1 MRRIEIFM
9 HGVPAGYLDELT
21 PGTAYHFAYHAVYAG
36 PPISLSLPVT
46 ERSFEFDRFPF
57 FFDGLMPE
65 GIMLDAL
72 LRIRKIDRDDLMSQ
86 LAAVGNDMVGA
97 VTAREIPV

>member
-9 HGVPAGYLDELT
+9 HGVSAGYLDELT
-21 PGTAYHFAYHAVYAG
+21 PGTAYRFVYHDTYAG
-36 PPISLSLPVT
+36 PPISLALPV
-46 ERSFEFDRFPF
+46 EKHRFEFDRFPF

-65 GIMLDAL
+65 GILLDAL

-97 VTAREIPV
+97 VTAREIPL